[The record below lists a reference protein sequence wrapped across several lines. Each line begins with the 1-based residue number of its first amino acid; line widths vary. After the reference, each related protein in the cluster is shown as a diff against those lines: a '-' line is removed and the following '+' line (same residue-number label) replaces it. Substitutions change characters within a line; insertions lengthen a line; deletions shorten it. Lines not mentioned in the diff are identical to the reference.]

1 MPRSWKLQAAVSH
14 PPIAA
19 LHPDRPDELAAGAAA
34 LRDGRVS
41 DAVAAYDRAL
51 ERLSPD
57 AQPEQRGAALLAR
70 GLAHQ
75 LLGDT
80 SRATADVLSALNV
93 WSLVRAGWASS
104 AMSDLATALS
114 GAGNRAADAYWQAAL
129 RLAERSGDVVL
140 QAAVAGEW
148 GRHAARAGDTV
159 TAVALLEKAAE
170 LGRRAGDD
178 AIVAKA
184 LVNLARV
191 ELDAGRGGHAM
202 RDIGE
207 ALARDQRGE
216 LRTAT
221 AGLLIDVAAGAF
233 HSGDIEH
240 AQLCLEQA
248 LSLSGATDHQI
259 RERTLAALGGL
270 ARARADYAAAARY
283 GEELLDSAR
292 RGGDL
297 TVASETLHDLGRIA
311 LAGGTLDDAAARL
324 TESVVMARSLGL
336 DALAASGS
344 RALAE
349 VAIQRGALLRAL
361 GYAEQAVS
369 LSAGPADLE
378 ACAATLLLV
387 GAEAGRAGLDDVAR
401 PAHAGAAEIYRLLER
416 DDMAQVVSGGSPLAS
431 DGAEARRE
439 RLEAG
444 LEAARS
450 VVNPTAPSQGR

>member
-1 MPRSWKLQAAVSH
+1 MSLPSN
-14 PPIAA
+14 AA

-34 LRDGRVS
+34 LRDGRVA

-51 ERLSPD
+51 ERLSAD
-57 AQPEQRGAALLAR
+57 GQPEQRGAALLAR
-70 GLAHQ
+70 GLAQQ
-75 LLGDT
+75 LLGET
-80 SRATADVLSALNV
+80 SRAAADVLAALNS
-93 WSLVRAGWASS
+93 WSLARADWASS
-104 AMSDLATALS
+104 AMSDLAAALS
-114 GAGNRAADAYWQAAL
+114 GAGNLAADTYWQAAL
-129 RLAERSGDVVL
+129 RLAERSGDVIL

-148 GRHAARAGDTV
+148 GRHAARAGEAV
-159 TAVALLEKAAE
+159 TAVALLEKSAE

-202 RDIGE
+202 RNIGE
-207 ALARDQRGE
+207 ALARDQRGD
-216 LRTAT
+216 LRAAT

-233 HSGDIEH
+233 HSGDTAH
-240 AQLCLEQA
+240 AELCLEQA
-248 LSLSGATDHQI
+248 LSLSGSDRQI

-270 ARARADYAAAARY
+270 ARARNDYAAAARY

-297 TVASETLHDLGRIA
+297 TVAAESLHDLGRIA
-311 LAGGTLDDAAARL
+311 LLAGVLDDAGQRL
-324 TESVVMARSLGL
+324 TESVVIARSLGL
-336 DALAASGS
+336 DSLAASGS

-349 VAIQRGALLRAL
+349 VAIRRGALLRAL
-361 GYAEQAVS
+361 GYAEQAVI
-369 LSAGPADLE
+369 LSMGQDDLE

-387 GAEAGRAGLDDVAR
+387 AAEAGRAGLDDVAT
-401 PAHAGAAEIYRLLER
+401 PANAGAAEIYRLLER
-416 DDMAQVVSGGSPLAS
+416 DDLAQVLSGTAS
-431 DGAEARRE
+431 SSAPGTDARTD

-450 VVNPTAPSQGR
+450 VVDPNAAGDRA

>member
-1 MPRSWKLQAAVSH
+1 MSLPT
-14 PPIAA
+14 IAA

-34 LRDGRVS
+34 LRDGRLA

-51 ERLSPD
+51 ERLSAD
-57 AQPEQRGAALLAR
+57 GQPEQRGAALLAR
-70 GLAHQ
+70 GLAYQ

-93 WSLVRAGWASS
+93 WALVRPDWASS
-104 AMSDLATALS
+104 AMSDLAEALS
-114 GAGNRAADAYWQAAL
+114 AAGNSAADSYWQAAL
-129 RLAERSGDVVL
+129 RLAERSGDVAL

-148 GRHAARAGDTV
+148 GRHAARAGDAV

-202 RDIGE
+202 RNIGE

-216 LRTAT
+216 LRVAT

-233 HSGDIEH
+233 HAGDTAH
-240 AQLCLEQA
+240 AELCLEQA
-248 LSLSGATDHQI
+248 LSLSGSDRQI

-270 ARARADYAAAARY
+270 ARARNDYAAAARY

-297 TVASETLHDLGRIA
+297 TVAAEALHDLGRVA
-311 LAGGTLDDAAARL
+311 VAAGLQDDAARRL
-324 TESVVMARSLGL
+324 TESVVIARSLRL
-336 DALAASGS
+336 DSLAASGS

-361 GYAEQAVS
+361 GYAEQAVI
-369 LSAGPADLE
+369 LSTGQDDLE

-387 GAEAGRAGLDDVAR
+387 SAEAGRAGLEDVAR
-401 PAHAGAAEIYRLLER
+401 PANDGAAEIYRLLER
-416 DDMAQVVSGGSPLAS
+416 DDLARLLSGGSPLP
-431 DGAEARRE
+431 AEAAEVRTD
-439 RLEAG
+439 RLQAG

-450 VVNPTAPSQGR
+450 VVNPSGPADRL

>member
-1 MPRSWKLQAAVSH
+1 
-14 PPIAA
+14 

-34 LRDGRVS
+34 LRDGRVA

-51 ERLSPD
+51 ERLSVD

-70 GLAHQ
+70 GLAQQ
-75 LLGDT
+75 LLGET
-80 SRATADVLSALNV
+80 SRATADVLAALNA
-93 WSLVRAGWASS
+93 WSLARPDWASS
-104 AMSDLATALS
+104 AMSDLAAALS
-114 GAGNRAADAYWQAAL
+114 GAGNLAADTYWQAAL
-129 RLAERSGDVVL
+129 RLAERSGDVIL

-148 GRHAARAGDTV
+148 GRHAARAGEAV
-159 TAVALLEKAAE
+159 TAVALLEKSAE

-202 RDIGE
+202 RNIGE
-207 ALARDQRGE
+207 ALARDQRGD
-216 LRTAT
+216 LRAAT

-233 HSGDIEH
+233 QAGDTAH
-240 AQLCLEQA
+240 AELCLEQA
-248 LSLSGATDHQI
+248 LSLSGSDRQI

-270 ARARADYAAAARY
+270 ARARNDYPAAARY

-297 TVASETLHDLGRIA
+297 TVAAESLHDLGRIA
-311 LAGGTLDDAAARL
+311 LLAGALDDAGQHL
-324 TESVVMARSLGL
+324 TESVVIARSLGL
-336 DALAASGS
+336 DSLAASGS

-349 VAIQRGALLRAL
+349 VAIRRGALLRAL
-361 GYAEQAVS
+361 GYAEQAVI
-369 LSAGPADLE
+369 LSMGQDDLE

-387 GAEAGRAGLDDVAR
+387 AAEAGRAGLADVAT
-401 PAHAGAAEIYRLLER
+401 PANAGAAEIYRLLER
-416 DDMAQVVSGGSPLAS
+416 DDLAQVLSGTSSPAS
-431 DGAEARRE
+431 GADARTD
-439 RLEAG
+439 RLDAG

-450 VVNPTAPSQGR
+450 VVDPNGGGDRG

>member
-1 MPRSWKLQAAVSH
+1 MSL
-14 PPIAA
+14 PPIVA

-34 LRDGRVS
+34 LRDGRVA
-41 DAVAAYDRAL
+41 DAIAAYDRAL
-51 ERLSPD
+51 EWLSAD
-57 AQPEQRGAALLAR
+57 GQPEQRGAALLAR

-75 LLGDT
+75 LLGEQ
-80 SRATADVLSALNV
+80 SAASADVLSALNV
-93 WSLVRAGWASS
+93 WALVRPDWASS
-104 AMSDLATALS
+104 AMSDLAEALS
-114 GAGNRAADAYWQAAL
+114 GAGNGAADAYWQAAL
-129 RLAERSGDVVL
+129 RLAERSGNVGL

-148 GRHAARAGDTV
+148 GRHAARAGDAV
-159 TAVALLEKAAE
+159 TAVALLEKSAE

-191 ELDAGRGGHAM
+191 ELDSGRGGHAM
-202 RDIGE
+202 RNIGE

-216 LRTAT
+216 LRAAT

-233 HSGDIEH
+233 HSGDTAH
-240 AQLCLEQA
+240 AELCLEQA
-248 LSLSGATDHQI
+248 LSLSANDRQI

-270 ARARADYAAAARY
+270 ARARNDFAAAARY

-297 TVASETLHDLGRIA
+297 TVAAETLHDLGRIA
-311 LAGGTLDDAAARL
+311 LLAGVLDDAARRL
-324 TESVVMARSLGL
+324 TESVVIARSLGL
-336 DALAASGS
+336 DSLAASGS

-349 VAIQRGALLRAL
+349 VSIQRGALLRAL
-361 GYAEQAVS
+361 GYAEQAVI
-369 LSAGPADLE
+369 LSMGPDDLE

-387 GAEAGRAGLDDVAR
+387 SAEAGRAGLDDVAK
-401 PAHAGAAEIYRLLER
+401 PANDGAVEIYRLLER
-416 DDMAQVVSGGSPLAS
+416 DDLVQVLSGGTALPAE
-431 DGAEARRE
+431 GAEARTT

-450 VVNPTAPSQGR
+450 VVNPAAGSGPA

>member
-1 MPRSWKLQAAVSH
+1 MSLPT
-14 PPIAA
+14 IAA
-19 LHPDRPDELAAGAAA
+19 LQPDRPDELAAGAAA
-34 LRDGRVS
+34 LREGRLK
-41 DAVAAYDRAL
+41 DAIAAYDRAL

-57 AQPEQRGAALLAR
+57 GPPEQLGAALLAR

-75 LLGDT
+75 LLGDA
-80 SRATADVLSALNV
+80 SRASADVLTAVNA
-93 WSLVRAGWASS
+93 WAFARPDWASS
-104 AMSDLATALS
+104 AMADLAEALS
-114 GAGNRAADAYWQAAL
+114 SAGNAAADAYWQAAL
-129 RLAERSGDVVL
+129 RLAERSGNVAL

-148 GRHAARAGDTV
+148 GRHAAHAGDLV
-159 TAVALLEKAAE
+159 TAVALLEKTAE

-202 RDIGE
+202 RNIGE

-216 LRTAT
+216 LRAAT
-221 AGLLIDVAAGAF
+221 AGLLIDVAAEAF
-233 HSGDIEH
+233 HAGDTAH
-240 AQLCLEQA
+240 AELCLEQA
-248 LSLSGATDHQI
+248 LTLSGGTERQI

-270 ARARADYAAAARY
+270 ARARKDYSAATRY

-297 TVASETLHDLGRIA
+297 TVAAEALHDLGRIA
-311 LAGGTLDDAAARL
+311 LLADTVDEAARRL
-324 TESVVMARSLGL
+324 TESVVIARSLGL
-336 DALAASGS
+336 DSLAASGS

-349 VAIQRGALLRAL
+349 VAIRRGALLRAL
-361 GYAEQAVS
+361 GYAEQAVI
-369 LSAGPADLE
+369 LSMGQDDLE

-387 GAEAGRAGLDDVAR
+387 AATARRAGLDDVAR
-401 PAHAGAAEIYRLLER
+401 PAQEGAAEIYRLLER
-416 DDMAQVVSGGSPLAS
+416 EDLVQVLSGGSPVPGES
-431 DGAEARRE
+431 IEARAE

-450 VVNPTAPSQGR
+450 VVDRTGATGQS

>member
-1 MPRSWKLQAAVSH
+1 VSL
-14 PPIAA
+14 PSNAA

-34 LRDGRVS
+34 LRDGRIA

-51 ERLSPD
+51 ERLSVD
-57 AQPEQRGAALLAR
+57 GQPEQRGAALLAR
-70 GLAHQ
+70 GLAQQ
-75 LLGDT
+75 LLGET
-80 SRATADVLSALNV
+80 SNATADVLAALNA
-93 WSLVRAGWASS
+93 WSLARADWASS
-104 AMSDLATALS
+104 AMSDLAAALS
-114 GAGNRAADAYWQAAL
+114 GAGNLAADTYWQAAL
-129 RLAERSGDVVL
+129 RLAERSGDVIL

-148 GRHAARAGDTV
+148 GRHAARAGEAV
-159 TAVALLEKAAE
+159 TAVALLEKSAE

-202 RDIGE
+202 RNIGE
-207 ALARDQRGE
+207 ALARDQRGD
-216 LRTAT
+216 LRAAT

-233 HSGDIEH
+233 HSGDTAH
-240 AQLCLEQA
+240 AELCLEQA
-248 LSLSGATDHQI
+248 LSLSGSDRQI

-270 ARARADYAAAARY
+270 ARARNDYVTAARY

-297 TVASETLHDLGRIA
+297 TVAAESLHDLGRIA
-311 LAGGTLDDAAARL
+311 LLAGALDDAAQRL
-324 TESVVMARSLGL
+324 TESVVIARSLGL
-336 DALAASGS
+336 DSLAASGS

-349 VAIQRGALLRAL
+349 VAVRRGSLLRAL
-361 GYAEQAVS
+361 GYAEQAVI
-369 LSAGPADLE
+369 LSMGQDDLE

-387 GAEAGRAGLDDVAR
+387 AAEASRAGLEDVAT
-401 PAHAGAAEIYRLLER
+401 PANAGAAEIYRLLER
-416 DDMAQVVSGGSPLAS
+416 DDLAQVLTGSSQATGP
-431 DGAEARRE
+431 GAEARTD

-450 VVNPTAPSQGR
+450 VVDPNGAGDLS

>member
-1 MPRSWKLQAAVSH
+1 MSLPSNA
-14 PPIAA
+14 P

-34 LRDGRVS
+34 LRDGRVA

-51 ERLSPD
+51 ERLSAD
-57 AQPEQRGAALLAR
+57 GQPEQRGAALLAR

-75 LLGDT
+75 LLGET
-80 SRATADVLSALNV
+80 SSATSDVLAALNA
-93 WSLVRAGWASS
+93 WSLARADWASS
-104 AMSDLATALS
+104 AMSDLAAALS
-114 GAGNRAADAYWQAAL
+114 GAGNLAADTYWQAAL
-129 RLAERSGDVVL
+129 RLAERSGDVIL

-148 GRHAARAGDTV
+148 GRHAARAGEPV
-159 TAVALLEKAAE
+159 TAVALLEKSAE

-202 RDIGE
+202 RNIGE
-207 ALARDQRGE
+207 ALARDQRGD
-216 LRTAT
+216 LRAAT

-233 HSGDIEH
+233 HSGDTAH
-240 AQLCLEQA
+240 AELCLEQA
-248 LSLSGATDHQI
+248 LSLSGSDRQI

-270 ARARADYAAAARY
+270 ARARNDYAAAARY

-297 TVASETLHDLGRIA
+297 TVAAESLHDLGRIA
-311 LAGGTLDDAAARL
+311 LLAGVLDDAAQRL
-324 TESVVMARSLGL
+324 TESVVIARSLGL
-336 DALAASGS
+336 DSLAASGS

-349 VAIQRGALLRAL
+349 VAIRRGAMLRAL
-361 GYAEQAVS
+361 GYAEQAVI
-369 LSAGPADLE
+369 LSMGQDDLE
-378 ACAATLLLV
+378 ACAATLLFV
-387 GAEAGRAGLDDVAR
+387 AAEAGRAGLDDVAI
-401 PAHAGAAEIYRLLER
+401 PANAGAAEIYRLLER
-416 DDMAQVVSGGSPLAS
+416 DDLAQVLSGGSPLPAP
-431 DGAEARRE
+431 GAEARTD

-450 VVNPTAPSQGR
+450 VVDPNGIDIG

>member
-1 MPRSWKLQAAVSH
+1 LQ
-14 PPIAA
+14 
-19 LHPDRPDELAAGAAA
+19 PDRPDELAAGAAA
-34 LRDGRVS
+34 LRDGRAA

-51 ERLSPD
+51 ERLSLD
-57 AQPEQRGAALLAR
+57 GQPEQRGAALLAR
-70 GLAHQ
+70 GLAQQ
-75 LLGDT
+75 LLGET
-80 SRATADVLSALNV
+80 SSATADVLAALNA
-93 WSLVRAGWASS
+93 WSLARADWASS
-104 AMSDLATALS
+104 AMSDLAAALS
-114 GAGNRAADAYWQAAL
+114 GAGNLAADTYWQAAL

-148 GRHAARAGDTV
+148 GRHAARAGDAV

-178 AIVAKA
+178 GIVAKA

-202 RDIGE
+202 RNIGE
-207 ALARDQRGE
+207 ALARDQRGD
-216 LRTAT
+216 LRAAT

-233 HSGDIEH
+233 HSGDTAH
-240 AQLCLEQA
+240 AELCLEQA
-248 LSLSGATDHQI
+248 LSLSGSDRQI

-270 ARARADYAAAARY
+270 ARARNDYVTAARY

-297 TVASETLHDLGRIA
+297 TVAAESLHDLGRIA
-311 LAGGTLDDAAARL
+311 LLAGALDDASQRL
-324 TESVVMARSLGL
+324 TESVVIARSLGL
-336 DALAASGS
+336 DSLAASGS

-349 VAIQRGALLRAL
+349 VAVRRGSLLRAL
-361 GYAEQAVS
+361 GYAEQAVI
-369 LSAGPADLE
+369 LSMGQDDLE

-387 GAEAGRAGLDDVAR
+387 AAEAGRAGLEDVAT
-401 PAHAGAAEIYRLLER
+401 PANAGAAEIYRLLER
-416 DDMAQVVSGGSPLAS
+416 DDLAQVLSGTSQATAP
-431 DGAEARRE
+431 GAEARTD

-450 VVNPTAPSQGR
+450 VVDPNGAGERS